1 MSDAKILVLGV
12 SGMLGSATF
21 RTFCEADGFEVVG
34 TSRNARTVRAI
45 AEGPSG
51 RLITNVDVLDQDRLA
66 SLFLTEKPDLV
77 INCVGLVKQLLSAED
92 PLVALPI
99 NSLFPHRLARLCG
112 VAGARLV
119 HISTDCVF
127 SGEKGNYIESDPAD
141 ALDLYGRSKHLGET
155 VTYPNAI
162 TLRTSIIGR
171 ELTTAHSLVDW
182 FLAQTEAIQG
192 FTRAIFSGLPTDE
205 LARVI
210 RDFVFPRP
218 ELSGLYHISAA
229 PISKFDLLRLVA
241 QAYGKE
247 IEIEPSERLVID
259 RSLNST
265 RFSQAT
271 GYMASPWP
279 DLIQT
284 MHAFDHMK
292 GN

>member
-12 SGMLGSATF
+12 SGMLGSAMF
-21 RTFCEADGFEVVG
+21 RTFCEAGGFEVVG
-34 TSRNARTVRAI
+34 TARNARTVQAFG
-45 AEGPSG
+45 EGPSG
-51 RLITNVDVLDQDRLA
+51 RLITDVDVLDQDRLA
-66 SLFLTEKPDLV
+66 ALFLTEKPDLV
-77 INCVGLVKQLLSAED
+77 INCVGLVKQIPSAQD

-112 VAGARLV
+112 VACARLI

-127 SGEKGNYIESDPAD
+127 SGEKGLYLESDPAD

-155 VTYPNAI
+155 VTYSNAI

-182 FLAQTEAIQG
+182 FLAQTGTIQG
-192 FTRAIFSGLPTDE
+192 FTKAIFSGLPTDE

-210 RDFVFPRP
+210 RNFVFPRP
-218 ELSGLYHISAA
+218 ELSGLYHVSAA

-241 QAYGKE
+241 QTYGKE

-265 RFSQAT
+265 RFSEAT
-271 GYMASPWP
+271 GYVAAPWP
-279 DLIQT
+279 DLIKT
-284 MHAFDHMK
+284 MHAFDDMK
-292 GN
+292 EN